1 MCCIIF
7 FGLLIIAIIATPII
21 ITQIKK
27 ANANTDTTTDTSDSS
42 SSDTDTTTTDT
53 SDSSSSD
60 TVNSTLVL
68 TAYSTTY

>member
-53 SDSSSSD
+53 DSSSSD

>member
-27 ANANTDTTTDTSDSS
+27 ANANTDTDTSDSS

-53 SDSSSSD
+53 DSSSSD

>member
-42 SSDTDTTTTDT
+42 SSDT
-53 SDSSSSD
+53 
-60 TVNSTLVL
+60 VNSTLVL